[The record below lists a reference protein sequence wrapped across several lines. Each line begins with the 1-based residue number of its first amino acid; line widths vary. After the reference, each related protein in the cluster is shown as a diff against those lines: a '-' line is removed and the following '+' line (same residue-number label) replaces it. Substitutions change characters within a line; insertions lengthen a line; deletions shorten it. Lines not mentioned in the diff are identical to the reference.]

1 MRRHGRKKAGI
12 RKKNRA
18 AAVFLLPSLGGV
30 ALFVLIP
37 FTDVIRRSF
46 LDAMGMEFKGIGNYL
61 ELFRNSAFL
70 LAVKNTMRFAFIC
83 IPVLLLLS
91 LGIAVLLTGAGKRG
105 KLLKNF
111 YLIPMAVPVASIV
124 LLWKFL
130 FHSQGFL
137 SAFCSMVH
145 LPSLDWMNSS
155 AAFWVLVVSYLWK
168 NMGYDIVL
176 WIAALLAIP
185 EEQYEAARVSG
196 AGAFQCFRYITLP
209 QMKGSI
215 FLIGVLSF
223 VNAFRVF
230 REAYLI
236 AGDYPHESIYML
248 QHLFNNWFTKLDIQK
263 MSAAAVL
270 MAIAVSVIL
279 VLVEWW
285 NERQESSE

>member
-1 MRRHGRKKAGI
+1 MSRKWTPTCQNKTAYAFLAPSLLGLL
-12 RKKNRA
+12 
-18 AAVFLLPSLGGV
+18 VFVLLPF
-30 ALFVLIP
+30 A
-37 FTDVIRRSF
+37 DVIRRSF
-46 LDAMGMEFKGIGNYL
+46 FQAVGGLFVGMDNYRQVLENGAFRQALGNTVRFL
-61 ELFRNSAFL
+61 CICLPLLLALSFVAAVFLNSITGFARVLRAGFL
-70 LAVKNTMRFAFIC
+70 L
-83 IPVLLLLS
+83 
-91 LGIAVLLTGAGKRG
+91 
-105 KLLKNF
+105 
-111 YLIPMAVPVASIV
+111 PMAIPVASVVVFWKLLFDQNGAVNQMLGV
-124 LLWKFL
+124 L
-130 FHSQGFL
+130 
-137 SAFCSMVH
+137 H
-145 LPSLDWMNSS
+145 LTGQDWMNTGY
-155 AAFWVLVVSYLWK
+155 AFWILVGSYLWK
-168 NMGYDIVL
+168 NMGDDIVL
-176 WIAALLAIP
+176 WIAALSAIP

>member
-1 MRRHGRKKAGI
+1 MPSLLGLLAF
-12 RKKNRA
+12 
-18 AAVFLLPSLGGV
+18 VLLPFG
-30 ALFVLIP
+30 
-37 FTDVIRRSF
+37 DVIRRSF
-46 LDAMGMEFKGIGNYL
+46 FQAVGGLFVGLDNYREVL
-61 ELFRNSAFL
+61 ENSAFRQAL
-70 LAVKNTMRFAFIC
+70 GNTLQFLC
-83 IPVLLLLS
+83 VCLPLLLS
-91 LGIAVLLTGAGKRG
+91 LSFLAAVFLNSITGFARILRAGFLL
-105 KLLKNF
+105 
-111 YLIPMAVPVASIV
+111 PMAIPVASV
-124 LLWKFL
+124 VVFWKLLFDQKGVVNQIL
-130 FHSQGFL
+130 EML
-137 SAFCSMVH
+137 H
-145 LPSLDWMNSS
+145 LTGQDWMNTGY
-155 AAFWVLVVSYLWK
+155 AFWILVGSYLWK

-176 WIAALLAIP
+176 WIAALSAIG
-185 EEQYEAARVSG
+185 EEQYEAARVRG

-209 QMKGSI
+209 QMKSSV

-285 NERQESSE
+285 NERQEDRE